1 MTEDQTPSADAPQ
14 DRQDPQA
21 VQARSDEPPRAQPA
35 KAEDRPGEEARS
47 RPPTSHARH
56 EQVAQRRHAPAAIP
70 QVVPDVVDRVWHA
83 IQAHLTM
90 GISPVAL
97 ARAHMDWMAH
107 FLNAPGKQANLAQ
120 KAWWDAVRLWFYAMR
135 SRNHDGEDP
144 VIEPAEH
151 DKRFRSDEWHEW
163 PFNVIAQS
171 FLLQQA
177 WWDEATTGL
186 RGVTSQHE
194 RVINFLMRQRL
205 DRVAPSNFPWSNP
218 EVIRKTA
225 ETGGAN
231 FWHGTENLMED
242 VRRVIMGEGPVGIED
257 FQVGRDVAVT
267 PGKVVHRNDL
277 MELIQYAPTTDQVH
291 PDPVLIVPAWI
302 MKYYILDL
310 SPHNSLV
317 KYLVDR
323 GHTVFMIS
331 WKNPTAED
339 RNLSLD
345 SYRRLGVMAALDA
358 VQAIVPDRKINAV
371 GYCIGGTLLMIAA
384 AAMARAHRDVLNS
397 ITLFAAQVD
406 FSEAGELMLFID
418 EGELAYLEDMMW
430 ARGFLDTFQM
440 SGAFQL
446 LNSSDLIFSRMVKQY
461 MMGERDKMIDLM
473 AWNADATRMPYR
485 MHSEYLRSLFL
496 ENRLSRGRFAVE
508 GHPIALTDIQ
518 APIFSVATTK
528 DHIAPWESVYKV
540 KLVTDT
546 DVTFVLTNGGHNA
559 GVISEPGHPRR
570 RYQIQTLRE
579 GDNYIPPD
587 RWAAQAPSRDGSWWP
602 AWAEWL
608 TECATGPKVEPPPM
622 GAPDRGYPTL
632 EDAPGTYVY
641 ET

>member
-1 MTEDQTPSADAPQ
+1 MAETVTRLENARPGQPGQAEAPEHV
-14 DRQDPQA
+14 RP
-21 VQARSDEPPRAQPA
+21 AR
-35 KAEDRPGEEARS
+35 AEDRPDQESRS
-47 RPPTSHARH
+47 RPPTSHTRH
-56 EQVAQRRHAPAAIP
+56 EQVAQRRHDPAAMP

-107 FLNAPGKQANLAQ
+107 FQNAPGKQANLVQ

-135 SRNHDGEDP
+135 SRNHDGEDR

-151 DKRFRSDEWHEW
+151 DKRFSSDEWREW
-163 PFNVIAQS
+163 PFNVIAQA

-186 RGVTSQHE
+186 RGVTAQHE
-194 RVINFLMRQRL
+194 REINFLMRQRL
-205 DRVAPSNFPWSNP
+205 DRIAPSNFPWSNP

-242 VRRVIMGEGPVGIED
+242 FRRIIMGEGPVGVED
-257 FQVGRDVAVT
+257 FQVGRDVAMT

-277 MELIQYAPTTDQVH
+277 IELIQYSPATEQVY
-291 PDPVLIVPAWI
+291 PNPVLIVPAWI

-317 KYLVDR
+317 RYLVDR

-358 VQAIVPDRKINAV
+358 VQAIMPDRKVDAV

-384 AAMARAHRDVLNS
+384 AAMARAHRDLLNS

-406 FSEAGELMLFID
+406 FTEAGELMLFID
-418 EGELAYLEDMMW
+418 ETELAYLEDMMW

-446 LNSSDLIFSRMVKQY
+446 LNSADLIFSRMVKQY

-508 GHPIALTDIQ
+508 GHPIALTDIK

-546 DVTFVLTNGGHNA
+546 DVTFVLTDGGHNA
-559 GVISEPGHPRR
+559 GVISEPGHRGR
-570 RYQIQTLRE
+570 HYRIQTLYE

-587 RWAAQAPSRDGSWWP
+587 RWAAQAPCRDGSWWP

-608 TECATGPKVEPPPM
+608 AERAAGPQVDPPPM
-622 GAPDRGYPTL
+622 GAADGGYPPL

-641 ET
+641 QT